1 MMISVGANFS
11 MPAVAWIPIMMI
23 MFTSPPSVTLV
34 NSWMMVPT
42 ITTTTTI
49 SKATATTTISS
60 SSRLRMA
67 TDDNSEEFASFA
79 ATLDDDYN
87 SSKTTNTKASRKVS
101 TTSSKSSSATSK
113 WQKDLDTLIF
123 DRTTTIAQRQILISD
138 LFSANNEIRQSFT
151 TAIRDRTV
159 RCWWRAGVAD
169 VVSRVFGLAVDV
181 WSFIIILSGST
192 CTHTHTY

>member
-1 MMISVGANFS
+1 MMISVGANIS
-11 MPAVAWIPIMMI
+11 MRAVAWIPIMMM

-42 ITTTTTI
+42 ITTI
-49 SKATATTTISS
+49 SKATTATTLSS
-60 SSRLRMA
+60 SRRLRMA

-138 LFSANNEIRQSFT
+138 LFSANDEIRQSFT

-159 RCWWRAGVAD
+159 RFAGCV
-169 VVSRVFGLAVDV
+169 LALFVCCCISCLDLHWMF
-181 WSFIIILSGST
+181 WSFII
-192 CTHTHTY
+192 